1 MKTLLVNPPWY
12 CFQNRRESYIPLGI
26 AYIAGALVD
35 SGHEVRILNGNQ
47 VLAPYTI
54 DETAKTERAFFDAT
68 DQYVKFH
75 DISLPIWKILGKE
88 IGKESPCIIGVNMW
102 SGSYQSTINTCKV
115 IKAQN
120 PDILTVVGGV
130 HPTLDPLSVIK
141 HPEIDF
147 VICGEGERAVVELW
161 PLLEDGVDIYRKAMR
176 IQGIWTKINGEI
188 HKGGKTN
195 LIDSIDEIPFPNY
208 EVVIGDPSVSIA
220 GIMTARGCPYG
231 CTFCASKDIW
241 GRSVRF
247 RSVDSCIREISNY
260 REKYGLKWFRI
271 NDDSFCLRKKRV
283 LEFCDKLVERFGHT
297 WWFAID
303 ANVNTLDQEIIDKL
317 EWAGCTGISI
327 GLESVAPRIQ
337 KLCRKKV
344 DLNRARE
351 VILCINRSKIACGV
365 YFMTGFPHE
374 TEVELEEN
382 IRFMKE
388 VKPQISYW
396 GIVTPYPGTELYQYA
411 IKEGFLPDVDPIHL
425 MHHSLK
431 TSMADIPRKRYEE
444 MLYRILRIQDGI
456 ARKYQRKQNWYGLRP
471 LLSHLAR
478 PRRSLKKLVKK
489 LGALNGKS

>member
-12 CFQNRRESYIPLGI
+12 CFQNRSESYIPIGI
-26 AYIAGALVD
+26 AYIAGALVN

-47 VLAPYTI
+47 VLARYTI
-54 DETAKTERAFFDAT
+54 DETAETDRAFFHAT

-75 DISLPIWKILGKE
+75 DISLPIWKILGEE
-88 IGKESPCIIGVNMW
+88 IVKESPGIIGISMW

-120 PDILTVVGGV
+120 PHILTVVGGI

-161 PLLEDGVDIYRKAMR
+161 PLLEEGGDIYRKAIS

-188 HKGGKTN
+188 HNGGKTT
-195 LIDSIDEIPFPNY
+195 LTDLIDEIPFPNY
-208 EVVIGDPSVSIA
+208 EVVIGDPSASIA

-247 RSVDSCIREISNY
+247 RSVDSCIRELSLY
-260 REKYGLKWFRI
+260 REKFGLKWFRV
-271 NDDSFCLRKKRV
+271 NDDSFCLRKERV

-297 WWFAID
+297 WWFGID
-303 ANVNTLDQEIIDKL
+303 ANVNTLNQEIIDKL
-317 EWAGCTGISI
+317 EWAGCTEISI

-337 KLCRKKV
+337 KFCRKKV

-351 VILCINRSKIACGV
+351 IISCINRSKIASGV

-374 TEVELEEN
+374 TEEELEEN
-382 IRFMKE
+382 IKFMKE
-388 VKPQISYW
+388 VKPQNSIW

-431 TSMADIPRKRYEE
+431 TSMADIPMKRYEE
-444 MLYRILRIQDGI
+444 ILCRILRIQDEI
-456 ARKYQRKQNWYGLRP
+456 ALTYQRRHNWYGLRP
-471 LLSHLAR
+471 HLFR
-478 PRRSLKKLVKK
+478 FGRLRRCFKKLVEK
-489 LGALNGKS
+489 LGI